1 MRVDTRSFKIY
12 LPTEKATMWSESITK
27 LIKCK
32 TQVQAKQIECLIGR
46 LNHIGLII
54 PHGRYSLPRLRTL
67 FSHCTKHGAQHIGSR
82 VRDDLLLWQDL
93 IHFVSTTGVSI
104 NHLTYITPDI
114 AIITD
119 ACEYGIGGYDVIT
132 GAAWRMELP

>member
-1 MRVDTRSFKIY
+1 
-12 LPTEKATMWSESITK
+12 MWSESITK

-32 TQVQAKQIECLIGR
+32 TRVQAKQMECLIGR

-54 PHGRYSLPRLRTL
+54 PRGRYFR
-67 FSHCTKHGAQHIGSR
+67 AQHISSP
-82 VRDDLLLWQDL
+82 VRDDLLLWRDL

-104 NHLTYITPDI
+104 NHLTYTTPDI

-119 ACEYGIGGYDVIT
+119 AYEYGIGGYDVIT